1 MDESWT
7 INIQLDKSKMRISLM
22 KRPKVR
28 INVMLKDSIIA
39 LGGAQT
45 CQDVAQIVDRVG
57 TSKVDD
63 MLEALNLIGMHYP
76 DVPLPTTLATNLEQL
91 GLAVLVHRYPSQEG
105 LYQQLCASAR
115 PLQSILEAAASNQGL
130 SSVDCKAALAR
141 FVKDQLVIEQ
151 DEEEEEEEEEQLESS
166 RSKKRSS
173 EEVEDEDTTTKRAK
187 DEFDA
192 ANLLAEIKPMIHLPL
207 AHYCHFYM
215 KPPNAGEATT
225 LLAAFVHNHLPGRG
239 LSSLVRSFRDPL
251 AEGAYIKLALALD
264 CDWSEIG
271 ATLGITAKDP
281 ATTARVQLAQF
292 LYDLIVTHGLHQL
305 RYLQPTDRH
314 VMPRFKGHIRPIKT
328 HIESGMSADEKK
340 WWRGGNE
347 QAIPPMLSTT
357 ASSGKVV
364 SYVDPTWL
372 LQ

>member
-1 MDESWT
+1 
-7 INIQLDKSKMRISLM
+7 
-22 KRPKVR
+22 
-28 INVMLKDSIIA
+28 MLKDSIIA
-39 LGGAQT
+39 LGGART
-45 CQDVAQIVDRVG
+45 AQDVIRIVDRFG
-57 TSKVDD
+57 NLKMDD
-63 MLEALNLIGMHYP
+63 MAEALNLVKVHYP
-76 DVPLPTTLATNLEQL
+76 NVPLPTTLATNLEQL

-130 SSVDCKAALAR
+130 SNEDCKAALAR

-166 RSKKRSS
+166 SSSSKKRCC
-173 EEVEDEDTTTKRAK
+173 EEVDDKDTERAK

-215 KPPNAGEATT
+215 QPPTAGEAAT

-251 AEGAYIKLALALD
+251 TEGAYIKLALALG
-264 CDWSEIG
+264 CDWQREIG
-271 ATLGITAKDP
+271 TTLGITAKDP

-292 LYDLIVTHGLHQL
+292 LYLIVTHGLHRL

-314 VMPRFKGHIRPIKT
+314 LMPRFKGHIRPIKT
-328 HIESGMSADEKK
+328 HIESGMSADEKNLYQRERK
-340 WWRGGNE
+340 LGGVYPSAASVQRIHE
-347 QAIPPMLSTT
+347 MYAGKSVLSGDT
-357 ASSGKVV
+357 A
-364 SYVDPTWL
+364 TCRCI
-372 LQ
+372 

>member
-1 MDESWT
+1 
-7 INIQLDKSKMRISLM
+7 M

-39 LGGAQT
+39 LSGART

-63 MLEALNLIGMHYP
+63 MSEALNLIGMHYP

-105 LYQQLCASAR
+105 LYQQLCASAH

-130 SSVDCKAALAR
+130 SSEDCKAALAR
-141 FVKDQLVIEQ
+141 FVEDQLVIEEEEEQSQ
-151 DEEEEEEEEEQLESS
+151 DEEEEQPQSS
-166 RSKKRSS
+166 SKKRSS
-173 EEVEDEDTTTKRAK
+173 EDDDEEDEDTTKRAK

-192 ANLLAEIKPMIHLPL
+192 ANLLAEIKPMIQIPL
-207 AHYCHFYM
+207 APVPSYM
-215 KPPNAGEATT
+215 QPPNTAAGEATT

-239 LSSLVRSFRDPL
+239 LSKLVRSFRDPL
-251 AEGAYIKLALALD
+251 AEGAYIKLALAVGR
-264 CDWSEIG
+264 DWSKIG

-292 LYDLIVTHGLHQL
+292 LYDLIVTHGLHRL
-305 RYLQPTDRH
+305 RYLVPTDRH
-314 VMPRFKGHIRPIKT
+314 LMPRFKGT
-328 HIESGMSADEKK
+328 F
-340 WWRGGNE
+340 
-347 QAIPPMLSTT
+347 
-357 ASSGKVV
+357 
-364 SYVDPTWL
+364 DPSRLT
-372 LQ
+372 